1 MKMHLDTAAGAH
13 RITGYGSGYVTVDDR
28 RLTRSFIVT
37 PEELIVDWSP
47 QNVDELEPAALEA
60 ITRLRPAI
68 VLLGTGAEQRFP
80 PSALLAP
87 LLAGGI
93 GIEIMTT
100 AAACRTYNI
109 LVAEGRPVAAGLF
122 IP

>member
-1 MKMHLDTAAGAH
+1 MKMHLDDTARAH
-13 RITGYGSGYVTVDDR
+13 RITGYGVGYVTVDEK

-37 PEELIVDWSP
+37 PDELITDWGP
-47 QNVDELEPAALEA
+47 QNVAKLDEAALEA
-60 ITRLRPAI
+60 LMRLRPSI
-68 VLLGTGAEQRFP
+68 VLLGTGVEQRFP

-87 LLAGGI
+87 MLGQGI
-93 GIEIMTT
+93 GVEIMTT

-122 IP
+122 IT